1 LLLLKQAHI
10 VFITIASAQGLRPNC
25 GNKIVRYFSVMTFLN
40 GIMNSS
46 LFFNFYSSY
55 KKSKT
60 I

>member
-1 LLLLKQAHI
+1 M
-10 VFITIASAQGLRPNC
+10 VFLTVISAQGLRPNC
-25 GNKIVRYFSVMTFLN
+25 GNKIVRYFSVITFLN
-40 GIMNSS
+40 GITISL